1 MGHRLTYGENK
12 MFKGFELTLSESD
25 FLSNYGLYSELLR
38 KTQEKIADKFNEVL
52 LNDGKINADKIM
64 EEWFPSGQY
73 HVFISHSHKDLE
85 LAEQL
90 ANWLYEKFKLTSF
103 LDSHVWGYA
112 NNLLKDLNE
121 KYARNGEETYAY
133 EPAISNAAHVYLML
147 STALAEVI
155 DKSECLFFINT
166 ENALENMQIE
176 GSQAKSRTASPW
188 IMHELKTSA
197 MIRRRYS
204 SDREES
210 VTESA
215 GLESLEKS
223 AGFSFSV
230 PTEHLFKLD
239 QSNLSKWAK
248 DCCVEGN
255 SVGFRRWLLDEKKEF
270 DALDV
275 LYTLSMIDEDR

>member
-1 MGHRLTYGENK
+1 

-25 FLSNYGLYSELLR
+25 FLANSGRYSALLR
-38 KTQEKIADKFNEVL
+38 KRQEKIVDTFNEVL
-52 LNDGKINADKIM
+52 LSDGKIDADKII

-121 KYARNGEETYAY
+121 KYARHGEETYAY

-147 STALAEVI
+147 STALAEAI

-166 ENALENMQIE
+166 ENALENMQIK
-176 GSQAKSRTASPW
+176 GSQAESRTASPW

-210 VTESA
+210 LLESA

-223 AGFSFSV
+223 ASFSFSV
-230 PTEHLFKLD
+230 PTEHLLKLD
-239 QSNLSKWAK
+239 KSNLSKWVE
-248 DCCVEGN
+248 DCGVEYDAGSLSQWIQCIRN
-255 SVGFRRWLLDEKKEF
+255 EKKEV

-275 LYTLSMIDEDR
+275 LYTFSMIDEDR

>member
-1 MGHRLTYGENK
+1 

-25 FLSNYGLYSELLR
+25 FLSNSGRYSESLR
-38 KTQEKIADKFNEVL
+38 MTQDKIVDKFNEVL
-52 LNDGKINADKIM
+52 LSDGKIDADKII

-112 NNLLKDLNE
+112 NNLLIDLNE

-133 EPAISNAAHVYLML
+133 EPVISNAAHVYLML
-147 STALAEVI
+147 STALAEAI

-166 ENALENMQIE
+166 ENALENMQIK
-176 GSQAKSRTASPW
+176 GSQAESRTASPW

-204 SDREES
+204 SDREERLL
-210 VTESA
+210 ESA

-223 AGFSFSV
+223 ASFSFSV
-230 PTEHLFKLD
+230 PTEHLLKLD
-239 QSNLSKWAK
+239 QSNLSKWVEDCGVEYDAGSLRLK
-248 DCCVEGN
+248 DWIQCVSN
-255 SVGFRRWLLDEKKEF
+255 EKKEF

-275 LYTLSMIDEDR
+275 LYTFSMNDEGR